1 MSKWNYIIFGNFEN
15 KSESIFEKLR
25 LTLNSFTGIISSPY
39 CLTQVQLGMPAG
51 RSFFESNVLTSVS
64 GFSFGAPLAVLVF
77 VLFMRG
83 YTVFELKYNAL
94 STVRA
99 SNNSPKTPHEF

>member
-1 MSKWNYIIFGNFEN
+1 
-15 KSESIFEKLR
+15 
-25 LTLNSFTGIISSPY
+25 
-39 CLTQVQLGMPAG
+39 MPAG

-64 GFSFGAPLAVLVF
+64 GFSFGAPLAVLVI